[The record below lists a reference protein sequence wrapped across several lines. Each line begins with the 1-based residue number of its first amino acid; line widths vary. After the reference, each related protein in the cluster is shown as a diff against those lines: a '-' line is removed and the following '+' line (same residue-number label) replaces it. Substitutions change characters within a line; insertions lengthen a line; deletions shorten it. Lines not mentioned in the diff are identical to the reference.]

1 LVELL
6 NQAEDALDAGLDVS
20 TETISQLESGELN
33 IQETVVT
40 WQGKGESWASALQ
53 VEIES
58 PVAALSDSNPWKSPE
73 IEEKP
78 SCPLSAILMQ

>member
-6 NQAEDALDAGLDVS
+6 NQTEDELDAGLDVA
-20 TETISQLESGELN
+20 TETISQLESGASN

-58 PVAALSDSNPWKSPE
+58 RAAALSYV
-73 IEEKP
+73 
-78 SCPLSAILMQ
+78 